1 MGLLSFLDRKPKEQ
15 PKPLLHTENFITLAM
30 MGVKDPEYRAYF
42 YRRLLEIELFA
53 VLSPDS
59 IVPGDGANAEEL
71 PMISVLTLPSDEIA
85 LFSSVEYIN
94 DPTVR
99 TLGLRGTEML
109 ALFPGKK
116 LAIDP
121 VLAHGV
127 QLTPELVT
135 NILNGEVFRSSSSED
150 IDSSNQIDENDRR
163 SIRYDPLI
171 AVRLIELFK
180 TMPSMEAAHLSVV
193 KDSPRDTF
201 PHWVVG
207 VYSDVDSDIL
217 FPKLAAHLKGMIGEK
232 MFVDFADLHDKRTH
246 MYVKKGSKPFYSKH
260 VRPE

>member
-15 PKPLLHTENFITLAM
+15 PTPLIHTENFLTLAM
-30 MGVKDPEYRAYF
+30 MGAKDPEYRRYF
-42 YRRLLEIELFA
+42 YRLLLDIELFA

-59 IVPGDGANAEEL
+59 VLPGDGIGPEEAPL
-71 PMISVLTLPSDEIA
+71 ISVLTLPTDEIA

-94 DPTVR
+94 DATVR
-99 TLGLRGTEML
+99 TLALRGSEML
-109 ALFPGKK
+109 ALFPERT

-121 VLAHGV
+121 ISAHGV
-127 QLTPELVT
+127 QLTPELVS
-135 NILNGEVFRSSSSED
+135 NILIGEVFRSGSVGYST
-150 IDSSNQIDENDRR
+150 DEER
-163 SIRYDPLI
+163 SAMQYHPLI

-193 KDSPRDTF
+193 KDSARDSI

-217 FPKLAAHLKGMIGEK
+217 FPKLAAHLKGMIGK
-232 MFVDFADLHDKRTH
+232 DMFVDFADLHDKRTH
-246 MYVKKGSKPFYSKH
+246 FYVKKGSKPFYSRH
-260 VRPE
+260 NQQG